1 MDEQSGVI
9 RGWGPIV
16 SLGLMTCTCYGAAFY
31 AYGILIGPI
40 HGDAGWS
47 LTFLGSIFAVSQL
60 IGGFGASLAGRL
72 LDRWGGQL
80 IFQFQALASIGLL
93 VASWMENAF
102 AFAVLTSTSLGV
114 MGACGFYHIS
124 TAIAG
129 RVGPS
134 SPGKSITVLTAIGA
148 FCSPVYLP
156 VGALLIE
163 AHGWRPTIRIFAL
176 VAFAGALQASHFAA
190 GGKSESCNGPSN
202 QALRAL
208 RSALANAPI
217 RRMLTAYAFA
227 GFSYSTL
234 LVYQVPIMMDKG
246 LAVGTAASIAGLR
259 GFCQLFG
266 RVGVIAAIARSE
278 AAYALRVSYL
288 AAAVASLSLLS
299 GNLWLALIYALL
311 AGASLGAST
320 PLQAINAQQNFNAQD
335 LGLLMGLQQTI
346 LAVAGAVGPI
356 TAGLTADLTGSQ
368 TPTVWLATCS
378 LIAAVFLL
386 SKASDAT
393 RK

>member
-134 SPGKSITVLTAIGA
+134 SPGKSITALTAIGA

-176 VAFAGALQASHFAA
+176 VAFGGALQASHFAA
-190 GGKSESCNGPSN
+190 GGK
-202 QALRAL
+202 
-208 RSALANAPI
+208 
-217 RRMLTAYAFA
+217 
-227 GFSYSTL
+227 
-234 LVYQVPIMMDKG
+234 
-246 LAVGTAASIAGLR
+246 
-259 GFCQLFG
+259 
-266 RVGVIAAIARSE
+266 
-278 AAYALRVSYL
+278 
-288 AAAVASLSLLS
+288 
-299 GNLWLALIYALL
+299 
-311 AGASLGAST
+311 
-320 PLQAINAQQNFNAQD
+320 
-335 LGLLMGLQQTI
+335 
-346 LAVAGAVGPI
+346 
-356 TAGLTADLTGSQ
+356 
-368 TPTVWLATCS
+368 
-378 LIAAVFLL
+378 
-386 SKASDAT
+386 
-393 RK
+393 